1 MEKSV
6 NKVELRGFAGK
17 NPEVVTLKNGKHMIR
32 FTLAT
37 SNNYKNSNQEWV
49 RDTTWHQVVMWDTTA
64 ERGMQLISKGSFVSL
79 NGKIVNKQYADKNGV
94 KHNAF
99 EIVALDFSV
108 IAIDKKKTEEI
119 AA

>member
-17 NPEVVTLKNGKHMIR
+17 NPVVVSLKNGKQMIR

-49 RDTTWHQVVMWDTTA
+49 RDTTWHQVVMWDATA

-79 NGKIVNKQYADKNGV
+79 SGKIVNKQYTDKNGV
-94 KHNAF
+94 KHAAF
-99 EIVALDFSV
+99 EILAQDFNV
-108 IAIDKKKTEEI
+108 LPTNKKAK
-119 AA
+119 